1 MIKHKLAHL
10 IRIEVVAVVAVI
22 IAVVVYVVAVR
33 PSAVANVL
41 PANILVSGS
50 DANDANDASDGNV
63 IQSVSYTPS
72 VGVGA
77 MVTATPV
84 YTLEY
89 DLGGAGWFITAYK
102 TAGGDTH
109 KGVRIPAN
117 NALVEKVLR
126 DVVGLKSEGSTP
138 IDNLG
143 DEYFLK
149 DFLPQMAEGA
159 DNGADNGADTLLN
172 ATFGGNPSKL
182 TIVTRNGQKHV
193 LEFGSA
199 IREQSSHFQGFMYVK
214 YGDSVHIVTTNLYQ
228 IIPDTPEQVASQRV
242 YDMGMDSMEFWAVN
256 VGDLQ
261 YSLVYSH
268 VGGDEDGFLSER
280 GGVWILNSKVVLQ
293 TDESRRVF
301 ANIAPLDAFRVYSL
315 DGRFPR
321 ECSALG
327 LGATPVT
334 PTTPTTPNAVSG
346 SMVVVQGT
354 ESAGITDTLLPICQ
368 VGIFYYIQNSLGYVY
383 EMDSYPFAELKS
395 YD

>member
-1 MIKHKLAHL
+1 MTKHKLAHL
-10 IRIEVVAVVAVI
+10 IRIEVM
-22 IAVVVYVVAVR
+22 AVVVVIVAVSVYVVSVR

-41 PANILVSGS
+41 PANILVSG
-50 DANDANDASDGNV
+50 NDGNV

-72 VGVGA
+72 VGAGA
-77 MVTATPV
+77 MVTSMPA

-89 DLGGAGWFITAYK
+89 ASGGGAGWFITAYK

-109 KGVRIPAN
+109 RGVRIPAN

-126 DVVGLKSEGSTP
+126 DVVDLKSEGSTP
-138 IDNLG
+138 IDEVG

-149 DFLPQMAEGA
+149 DFLPQMADGVDDSNNDSNNDDAPLSVTREGH
-159 DNGADNGADTLLN
+159 
-172 ATFGGNPSKL
+172 PSKL
-182 TIVTRNGQKHV
+182 TIVTRNGARHV

-214 YGDSVHIVTTNLYQ
+214 YGDRVHIVTTNLYQ
-228 IIPDTPEQVASQRV
+228 IIPDTAEQVASQRV
-242 YDMGMDSMEFWAVN
+242 YDIVMDSMEFWAVN

-268 VGGDEDGFLSER
+268 VGGDEEGFLSER

-293 TDESRRVF
+293 ADESRRVF

-315 DGRFPR
+315 DGRFPQ

-327 LGATPVT
+327 LGATPTTLT
-334 PTTPTTPNAVSG
+334 PTTGNAVSG

-368 VGIFYYIQNSLGYVY
+368 VGIFYYIQNPLGYVY
-383 EMDSYPFAELKS
+383 EVDSYPFAELES